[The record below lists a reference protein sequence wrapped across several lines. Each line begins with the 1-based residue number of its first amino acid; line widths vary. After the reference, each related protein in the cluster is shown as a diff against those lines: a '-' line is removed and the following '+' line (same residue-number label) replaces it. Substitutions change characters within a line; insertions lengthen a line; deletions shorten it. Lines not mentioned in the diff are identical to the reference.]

1 MSSIQTRSTVLLW
14 GPGFIFRASMLAVIR
29 REYASSTLASTLAS
43 WSSHSIARGTRRMR
57 KYSDLLVPSVRLAF
71 NGKTRR
77 NEIMMRVYATA

>member
-1 MSSIQTRSTVLLW
+1 
-14 GPGFIFRASMLAVIR
+14 
-29 REYASSTLASTLAS
+29 
-43 WSSHSIARGTRRMR
+43 MR